1 MSSLNHTL
9 HAVKCAIKNH
19 PVGNGNVKAT
29 IASFDEIDLRLSHLE
44 DAVRRFDES
53 ASTATE
59 DYAKAAKRAKSFLSK
74 NPMVAKIRA
83 RRLASA

>member
-1 MSSLNHTL
+1 MSSLNHSL

-19 PVGNGNVKAT
+19 PVGTNNPKAT
-29 IASFDEIDLRLSHLE
+29 VASFDEIDLRVSHLE

-53 ASTATE
+53 ALTAT
-59 DYAKAAKRAKSFLSK
+59 DGYRKSAARAKSFLSK

-83 RRLASA
+83 RRLSA